1 MKLLR
6 VGISSWIVLGRTRNS
21 WILLGISTRSE
32 SNLSDIFFS
41 IPGYS
46 MVVALMSVL
55 APVAYIDFKELKIPN
70 EYVLLGIIYWVLT
83 IPLEIFKYNKYVLED
98 IKSSL
103 VAAGVLFLAA
113 ALCKICIKGS
123 IGAGDIKLFVVMG
136 LLLGVRGIWG
146 AMFLSLI
153 VSFFAAIFFLI
164 TKKKSKKDEMAFGPA
179 LAIGTFLAIFLT
191 GM

>member
-1 MKLLR
+1 MKLF
-6 VGISSWIVLGRTRNS
+6 I
-21 WILLGISTRSE
+21 
-32 SNLSDIFFS
+32 
-41 IPGYS
+41 
-46 MVVALMSVL
+46 
-55 APVAYIDFKELKIPN
+55 
-70 EYVLLGIIYWVLT
+70 
-83 IPLEIFKYNKYVLED
+83 
-98 IKSSL
+98 
-103 VAAGVLFLAA
+103 
-113 ALCKICIKGS
+113 
-123 IGAGDIKLFVVMG
+123 VMG